1 MKMLISF
8 FGCGNVNERQNTQR
22 CYYYVQSFDKI
33 YNIIIPH
40 FYLYPLLNIKTL
52 DFASFKEAA
61 ILFK

>member
-22 CYYYVQSFDKI
+22 CDYYVQSFDKI

-40 FYLYPLLNIKTL
+40 FDLYPLLNIKTL